1 MNVGPVVLTTGRE
14 YHSHRLSNYLDARIH
29 RDSLPVAVLLS
40 TYNGMR
46 YLPEQ
51 LESLIRQDFRRWTLI
66 WRDDGS
72 TDGTPALMQPFAERF
87 GEESCLPMPDQAGH
101 LGIIG
106 SFLTLLRQVPPNTVA
121 AFADQDDIWLPDKLQ
136 RGAEA
141 LAAVPGDVPALY
153 CARQRLVDENLVTLG
168 LSPYRGGPAVFPA
181 ALTQNVATG
190 CTVMLNPAA
199 VALIAASNPP
209 EGTLHDWW
217 SYLMV
222 SAAGGRLIADPVPV
236 VLYRQHCANAV
247 GAPHSPI
254 RRGMMAL
261 RRGPDEFMRSF
272 RRHVHGLVANPQ
284 ALSPAALHDLT
295 LLDRAL
301 SGGLLERLRAMRR
314 VRGLVRQTWAETVL
328 FRLWFLIG

>member
-1 MNVGPVVLTTGRE
+1 MNLEPVVRATGTK
-14 YHSHRLSNYLDARIH
+14 YHSHERSNYLDTRPH
-29 RDSLPVAVLLS
+29 RDGLPVAVLLS

-51 LESLIRQDFRRWTLI
+51 LESLRRQDFRRWTLI

-72 TDGTPALMQPFAERF
+72 TDGTAALMHAFAAHY
-87 GEESCLPMPDQAGH
+87 GAESCLPMPDQAGH

-141 LAAVPGDVPALY
+141 LAEIPDDVPALY
-153 CARQRLVDENLVTLG
+153 CARQRLVDENLVMLG
-168 LSPYRGGPAVFPA
+168 LSPHRDGPMVFPA

-217 SYLMV
+217 SYLVV
-222 SAAGGRLIADPVPV
+222 SAAGGRLITDPVPV
-236 VLYRQHCANAV
+236 VLYRQHSANAV
-247 GAPHSPI
+247 GAPHSMVK
-254 RRGMMAL
+254 RGMMAL
-261 RRGPDEFMRSF
+261 RRGPDDFMQLF
-272 RRHVHGLVANPQ
+272 RRHVRGLVANPQ
-284 ALSPAALHDLT
+284 ALSPSARHDLT

-314 VRGLVRQTWAETVL
+314 VRGLVRQTWAETAL

>member
-1 MNVGPVVLTTGRE
+1 M
-14 YHSHRLSNYLDARIH
+14 
-29 RDSLPVAVLLS
+29 AVLLS

-51 LESLIRQDFRRWTLI
+51 LESLACQDFRRWSLI

-72 TDGTPALMQPFAERF
+72 TDGTAALMQAFAARY
-87 GEESCLPMPDQAGH
+87 GEASCLPMPDQAGH
-101 LGIIG
+101 LGIAG
-106 SFLTLLRQVPPNTVA
+106 SFFTLLHQVPPDTIA

-141 LAAVPGDVPALY
+141 LAAVPVDVPALY
-153 CARQRLVDENLVTLG
+153 CARQRLVDRNLAPLG

-209 EGTLHDWW
+209 DGTLHDWW
-217 SYLMV
+217 SYLVV

-236 VLYRQHCANAV
+236 VLYRQHRANAI
-247 GAPHSPI
+247 GAPHSSV
-254 RRGMMAL
+254 RRGMMAV
-261 RRGPDEFMRSF
+261 RRGPDEFMQLF
-272 RRHVHGLVANPQ
+272 RRHVRGLVANPQ
-284 ALSPAALHDLT
+284 ALSPSALHDLA

-301 SGGLLERLRAMRR
+301 SGGPLARMRAMRR
-314 VRGLVRQTWAETVL
+314 VRGLVRQTRAETAL

>member
-1 MNVGPVVLTTGRE
+1 MDRTTGATYRS
-14 YHSHRLSNYLDARIH
+14 YSVSNYLDVPVGGG
-29 RDSLPVAVLLS
+29 SLPVAVLLS

-51 LESLIRQDFRRWTLI
+51 LESLARQNFGQWTLI

-72 TDGTPALMQPFAERF
+72 TDGTTAVMQQFAANL
-87 GEESCLPMPDQAGH
+87 GEESCLSIPDQAGH

-106 SFLTLLRQVPPNTVA
+106 SFLTLLRHVPPNTVA
-121 AFADQDDIWLPDKLQ
+121 AFADQDDIWLPDKLR

-141 LAAVPGDVPALY
+141 LAAIPDDVPALY
-153 CARQRLVDENLVTLG
+153 CARQRLVDENLATLG

-217 SYLMV
+217 SYLVV
-222 SAAGGRLIADPVPV
+222 SAAGGRLIADPVAV

-247 GAPHSPI
+247 GAPHSPV
-254 RRGMMAL
+254 RRGLMAL
-261 RRGPDEFMRSF
+261 RRGPDEFMQLF
-272 RRHVHGLVANPQ
+272 RRHVRGLVANPQ
-284 ALSPAALHDLT
+284 ALSPSALRDLT

-301 SGGLLERLRAMRR
+301 SGGPLQRLRVMLRI
-314 VRGLVRQTWAETVL
+314 RGLVRQTWAETAL

>member
-1 MNVGPVVLTTGRE
+1 M
-14 YHSHRLSNYLDARIH
+14 
-29 RDSLPVAVLLS
+29 AVLLS
-40 TYNGMR
+40 TYNGMQ

-51 LESLIRQDFRRWTLI
+51 LESLARQDFRRWSLI

-72 TDGTPALMQPFAERF
+72 TDGTVDLMQAFATRF
-87 GEESCLPMPDQAGH
+87 SEEECRPMPDQAGH
-101 LGIIG
+101 LGIVG
-106 SFLTLLRQVPPNTVA
+106 SFLTLLRRVPPNTVA

-141 LAAVPGDVPALY
+141 LAAIPGEVPALY
-153 CARQRLVDENLVTLG
+153 CARQRLVDHNLVTLG

-217 SYLMV
+217 SYLVV
-222 SAAGGRLIADPVPV
+222 SAAGGRLIADPVPT

-247 GAPHSPI
+247 GAPHSSV

-261 RRGPDEFMRSF
+261 RRGPDEFMHLF
-272 RRHVHGLVANPQ
+272 RRHVRGLVANPQ
-284 ALSPAALHDLT
+284 ALSPSALHDLT
-295 LLDRAL
+295 SLDHAL
-301 SGGLLERLRAMRR
+301 SGGRLERLRAMRQ
-314 VRGLVRQTWAETVL
+314 VHGLVRQTWAETIL